1 MANPKTFQV
10 DIEKCKALVQL
21 KRDYFSG
28 KLSFEEARELLVQRF
43 PVVTPEEFA
52 YGEQQLKEEGV
63 TDQDMQDRMDDLL
76 RLFEPVLQVRKLDS
90 LPEGHPVK
98 SYLDE
103 NRALEPVLAQAE
115 ALLQKD
121 KFIKNPWLEVY
132 DKLLAYI
139 KHITRKH
146 NQLFP
151 FLEKAGFDRPTAV
164 MWAFDDAVRD
174 KILKG
179 SRLLQQG
186 NETEFLAFQPEVVA
200 DLRDIMGK
208 EETIL
213 FPTALW
219 VLTEGDFRKMRIGE
233 EEVGF
238 ANIPEPMG
246 FLPEKA
252 QPQVQGAAV
261 PQGFMGEL
269 DALLQKYQVGKSAQE
284 FLDVANGQLTLEQI
298 NLIYRHLPIDLTFT
312 DENDIV
318 KFYSD
323 SKERIFD
330 RSAGVIGRVM
340 QNCHPRSVLPVVNK
354 VVELLRTGQ
363 KDKIEFSLR
372 KKGMLVHV
380 NYIAVRDES
389 GKFRGILETMQNIAP
404 LKKDFEGDLVEAVPS
419 SHKAEKTPGEQ
430 EKPEAKEAA
439 GAAQQDPAET
449 VDLSITMAGLMDKY
463 PYLKDY
469 FVTLNPM
476 FKKMQNPITF
486 AAVGRF
492 VTLQMVAQRG
502 GFVPEELLEKVRAEI
517 RRHQ

>member
-115 ALLQKD
+115 ALLQ
-121 KFIKNPWLEVY
+121 
-132 DKLLAYI
+132 
-139 KHITRKH
+139 
-146 NQLFP
+146 
-151 FLEKAGFDRPTAV
+151 
-164 MWAFDDAVRD
+164 
-174 KILKG
+174 
-179 SRLLQQG
+179 QG

-213 FPTALW
+213 FPTALR